1 MLTSEGHEQITE
13 VRVTDDELVVA
24 LADGRTLSVPLVWYP
39 SLLNA
44 SDAQRSDWELIGDGE
59 GVHWPQIDEDLS
71 AEGLLRGIPSSAVL
85 PRPPSPADEISSQI
99 QEQIVNSAKDF
110 YGNTLGQVKGRL
122 ESSRSQLESL
132 LEELPENQEYARSEI
147 LELVMSYE
155 ELEELFDE
163 VAQAQGVADTVQ
175 EAVAEAQGA
184 AQRVAQQEAQDVAGG
199 AVQQTQEAAQQTQ
212 EAADQTQGAVGQAA
226 DRALMSRL

>member
-122 ESSRSQLESL
+122 ESSRSSLECL
-132 LEELPENQEYARSEI
+132 LEELPQNQEYARSEI

-199 AVQQTQEAAQQTQ
+199 AVQQTQEAA
-212 EAADQTQGAVGQAA
+212 DQTQGAVGQAA